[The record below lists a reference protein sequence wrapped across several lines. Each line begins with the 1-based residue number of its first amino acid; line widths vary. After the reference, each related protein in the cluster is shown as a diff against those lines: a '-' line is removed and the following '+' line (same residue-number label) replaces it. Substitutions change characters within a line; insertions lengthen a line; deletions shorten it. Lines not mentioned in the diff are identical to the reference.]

1 MMCGSPHGKMT
12 SKVFG
17 GVLIIVGILWWFTN
31 YGIMDTLFWDWLL
44 PVLVI
49 LLGLWKIAMSS
60 CGCEKCKIE
69 EPHK

>member
-31 YGIMDTLFWDWLL
+31 YGLWILVLIGSF

>member
-31 YGIMDTLFWDWLL
+31 YGLWILCFDWLL
-44 PVLVI
+44 PC
-49 LLGLWKIAMSS
+49 S
-60 CGCEKCKIE
+60 CDPSWVVEDRHEFLRLRKV
-69 EPHK
+69 